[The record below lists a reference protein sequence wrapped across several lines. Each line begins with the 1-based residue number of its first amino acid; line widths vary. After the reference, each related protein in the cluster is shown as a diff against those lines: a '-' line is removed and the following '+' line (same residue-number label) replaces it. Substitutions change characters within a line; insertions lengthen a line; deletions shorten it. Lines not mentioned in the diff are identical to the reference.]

1 MKQDGPKMLRMGF
14 RAGFLVLFFTATLA
28 TVYGM
33 SFAAE
38 EEKERWSLEF
48 NNMAVADVLS
58 ELTRVTGVEIFANK
72 LPEKK
77 PLKKSYV
84 NQTIDQMVRDIFRGT
99 SFALVWHHGE
109 KGIRSLDVW
118 VFDGDQ
124 SPSTGF
130 TRIERQFS
138 PPVRSPVQLPDGG
151 GGGDDADS
159 DDDTDEGED
168 AEEERPR
175 PQRIRGPSPEAE
187 DDSEEDAPV
196 GSAPPQSQPPS
207 GRENEDEA
215 RPEGQVP

>member
-1 MKQDGPKMLRMGF
+1 MKRDGPKMLRMGF
-14 RAGFLVLFFTATLA
+14 CAGVLLLCTAALA
-28 TVYGM
+28 TVYGV

-38 EEKERWSLEF
+38 EQKERWSFEF

-99 SFALVWHHGE
+99 SFALVWHHSG

-118 VFDGDQ
+118 VFDGDN

-138 PPVRSPVQLPDGG
+138 PPVRSPVQLPVRG
-151 GGGDDADS
+151 GGGDGTDS
-159 DDDTDEGED
+159 GDDTDEGEGTV
-168 AEEERPR
+168 EEERPR
-175 PQRIRGPSPEAE
+175 TQGIRGPSPEAE
-187 DDSEEDAPV
+187 DDSEQEAPV
-196 GSAPPQSQPPS
+196 GNAPPQSQPPS
-207 GRENEDEA
+207 GGENEDEA
-215 RPEGQVP
+215 RPEG

>member
-1 MKQDGPKMLRMGF
+1 MKRDGPKMLRMGF
-14 RAGFLVLFFTATLA
+14 CAGFLILCIVALA
-28 TVYGM
+28 MVYGV

-38 EEKERWSLEF
+38 EEKERWSFEF

-58 ELTRVTGVEIFANK
+58 ELTRVTGIEIFANR

-77 PLKKSYV
+77 NLKKSYV
-84 NQTIDQMVRDIFRGT
+84 NQTIDQVVRDIFRGT
-99 SFALVWHHGE
+99 SFALVWHHGQ

-118 VFDGDQ
+118 VFDGDAG
-124 SPSTGF
+124 PSTGF

-138 PPVRSPVQLPDGG
+138 PPVRSPVQIPVRG

-168 AEEERPR
+168 TGEEERPR

-187 DDSEEDAPV
+187 NDSEEEAPV
-196 GSAPPQSQPPS
+196 GNAPPQSQPPS
-207 GRENEDEA
+207 GGENEDEA
-215 RPEGQVP
+215 RPEE